1 MNLIFRN
8 PYFWLSVILLV
19 LADVLFLGIILAVF
33 DFGFVIGPY
42 RFNHWVG
49 WFGIIFIAT
58 YVPLFVF
65 FKQKYIRRIRLLLGV
80 HVLGNLTAYLFITI
94 HFASQ
99 ISRPAAFYPTL
110 GTGVVQYIFLII
122 LVTTGILQRFNLLSN
137 YRKKWL
143 FLHRSSVLA
152 LFMIVIFHILHGL
165 GLL

>member
-1 MNLIFRN
+1 MNSIFRN
-8 PYFWLSVILLV
+8 VYFWLSVILLF
-19 LADVLFLGIILAVF
+19 LAAVLFLGIILDFF
-33 DFGFVIGPY
+33 DFGFIIGPY
-42 RFNHWVG
+42 RFNHWLG
-49 WFGIIFIAT
+49 WIGTIFIAT
-58 YVPLFVF
+58 YVPLFVLL
-65 FKQKYIRRIRLLLGV
+65 KPKYIRRIRLLLGI
-80 HVLGNLTAYLFITI
+80 HVVGNLIAYLLITI

-110 GTGVVQYIFLII
+110 GTGVVQFIFLII

-152 LFMIVIFHILHGL
+152 LLMILLFHILHGL